1 MAADEIAPLPRRWAE
16 LRFTVI
22 GPLLSCP
29 PEPGELGRE
38 IRRLSGKLWQRPDG
52 RGEVRFGASTIER
65 WYYLA
70 RDAADPVAAL
80 TRRVR
85 KDAGNSRVLTT
96 GHKSALKALYAE
108 HPGWSAQLHTDNLSV
123 LCDERPDELGPVPSV
138 STVRR
143 YMRVRGW
150 VRRRKRKRPTPGQR
164 AAAERL
170 ASLEVRSFERSHVH
184 ALWHLD
190 FHEAQRRVVDA
201 AGVYHTPE
209 AMCVLDDCSRLCC
222 HMQWYLAENTENL
235 VHGLG
240 QAIAKRGLPREQM
253 HDNGGAMRAGETQN
267 GLRDLG
273 VLSDPTLAYSP
284 YQNGK
289 QEHFWETAEG
299 RLMAMLESVEALT
312 LADLNRATQAWV
324 ELEYNRRP
332 HRELDGKSPLER
344 ALEGRSVVRDAP
356 DAERMRLAFTLEQ
369 TRSQRK
375 SDGTI
380 SIRGVRFELPSR
392 FRTLGQVTVR
402 YRRWDLSSAWV
413 VDPRTKVVLAR
424 SRPQDKAAN
433 ADRRRRTLAPLADE
447 PDAMTSAGL
456 DDPMPPLMRKLL
468 ADYAATGLPPAYLP
482 KDELPQTIEE
492 ENDDDA

>member
-1 MAADEIAPLPRRWAE
+1 MAADDKAPLPRRWAE
-16 LRFTVI
+16 LRFSVI

-29 PEPGELGRE
+29 PERGQLGRE
-38 IRRLSGKLWQRPDG
+38 LRKLAAKRWRRPDG
-52 RGEVRFGASTIER
+52 RGEETFGASTIER
-65 WYYLA
+65 WYYQA
-70 RDAADPVAAL
+70 RDTTDPVAAL

-85 KDAGNSRVLTT
+85 RDAGKSRVLTT
-96 GHKSALKALYAE
+96 GHKAALKALYQE
-108 HPGWSAQLHTDNLSV
+108 HPGWSAQLHADNLAA
-123 LCDERPDELGPVPSV
+123 LCQERPEELGEAPSV

-150 VRRRKRKRPTPGQR
+150 VRKRKRKRPTPGQR

-170 ASLEVRSFERSHVH
+170 ESLEVRSFERSHVH

-190 FHEAQRRVVDA
+190 FHEARRRVVDA

-222 HMQWYLAENTENL
+222 HMQWYLAEDTENL
-235 VHGLG
+235 VHGLS

-253 HDNGGAMRAGETQN
+253 HDNGGAMIAGETQN

-273 VLSDPTLAYSP
+273 ILSDPTLAYSP

-299 RLMAMLESVEALT
+299 RLMAMLESVDPLT
-312 LADLNRATQAWV
+312 LSALNRATQAWV

-332 HRELDGKSPLER
+332 HRELAGKSPLER
-344 ALEGRSVVRDAP
+344 FLEGPSVGRAAP
-356 DAERMRLAFTLEQ
+356 TAEQLRLAFTLEE
-369 TRSQRK
+369 TRGQRK

-380 SIRGVRFELPSR
+380 SVAGVRFELPSR
-392 FRTLGQVTVR
+392 FRTLGRVTVR
-402 YRRWDLSSAWV
+402 YRRWDLSSAWMI
-413 VDPRTKVVLAR
+413 DPRTKVVLAR
-424 SRPQDKAAN
+424 LRPLDKAAN
-433 ADRRRRTLAPLADE
+433 ANRQRRTLAELPDGPE
-447 PDAMTSAGL
+447 PAPSGVSG
-456 DDPMPPLMRKLL
+456 DPMPPLMRKLL

-482 KDELPQTIEE
+482 KDELPYLDEE
-492 ENDDDA
+492 DDDA

>member
-1 MAADEIAPLPRRWAE
+1 MALDDKAPLPRRWAE
-16 LRFTVI
+16 LRFSVI
-22 GPLLSCP
+22 GPLLASP
-29 PEPGELGRE
+29 PERGQLGRE
-38 IRRLSGKLWQRPDG
+38 IRRLSGKLWKRPDG
-52 RGEVRFGASTIER
+52 QGEVSFGASSIER
-65 WYYLA
+65 WYYQA

-85 KDAGNSRVLTT
+85 KDAGKSRALTT
-96 GHKSALKALYAE
+96 GHKAALKTLYKE
-108 HPGWSAQLHTDNLSV
+108 HPGWSAQLHADNLAA
-123 LCDERPDELGPVPSV
+123 LCEERPAELDEAPSA
-138 STVRR
+138 STVHR

-150 VRRRKRKRPTPGQR
+150 VRKRKRRNPTPGQR
-164 AAAERL
+164 AAAVRL
-170 ASLEVRSFERSHVH
+170 ETLEVRSFERSHVH

-190 FHEAQRRVVDA
+190 FHEAKRRVVDA
-201 AGVYHTPE
+201 AGIWHTPE

-222 HMQWYLAENTENL
+222 HMQWYLVEDTENL

-273 VLSDPTLAYSP
+273 ILSEPTLSYSP

-299 RLMAMLESVEALT
+299 RLMAMLESVEPLT
-312 LADLNRATQAWV
+312 LSALNRATQAWV

-332 HRELDGKSPLER
+332 HRELNGKSPIER
-344 ALEGRSVVRDAP
+344 ALQGPSAVRDTP
-356 DAERMRLAFTLEQ
+356 DAERLRLAFTLEQ

-380 SIRGVRFELPSR
+380 SVAGVRFELPSR
-392 FRTLGQVTVR
+392 FRTLGRVTVR

-413 VDPRTKVVLAR
+413 IDPRTKVVLAR
-424 SRPQDKAAN
+424 IRPLDKLAN
-433 ADRRRRTLAPLADE
+433 ADGRRRTLAPL
-447 PDAMTSAGL
+447 PDAPEVAQSERSG
-456 DDPMPPLMRKLL
+456 DPMPPLMRKLL

-482 KDELPQTIEE
+482 KDELPYTTEE
-492 ENDDDA
+492 EDDDA